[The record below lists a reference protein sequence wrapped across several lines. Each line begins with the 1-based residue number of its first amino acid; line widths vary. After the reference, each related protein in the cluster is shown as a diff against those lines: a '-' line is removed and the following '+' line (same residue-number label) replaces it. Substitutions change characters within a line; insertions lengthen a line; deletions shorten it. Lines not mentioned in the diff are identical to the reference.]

1 MKRSLNDCFS
11 SQSGCHVCPFT
22 FQVPSQWVVSEMYR
36 EKLLLPQTLRI
47 NTFKCVLSFLKD
59 VLSLTQFDLYS
70 LWSHLTKSWRP
81 PSRGKALYEV
91 EANLSC
97 LMKKDSKAKAVH
109 SHPWYPYKL
118 PDTPTEFAQWGCIV
132 HAILIL
138 HVTSLWFSCKTP
150 QPR

>member
-97 LMKKDSKAKAVH
+97 LMRKDSKAKAVH

-118 PDTPTEFAQWGCIV
+118 PDN
-132 HAILIL
+132 AILIL